1 MTEKAIVQGEKIYHT
16 NENVLSI
23 KTTFYDL
30 KIKTLFSRFDF
41 DHNGKIEKEDFLTW
55 SKRLAENGNLNQEKT
70 DELIKSVTAIWEI
83 YFLPADT
90 NFDGSVE
97 FLELL
102 VHMKAVIYFNS

>member
-1 MTEKAIVQGEKIYHT
+1 MTEKAIKYGEKIYHT
-16 NENVLSI
+16 NENVFAI
-23 KTTFYDL
+23 RTTFYDL

-41 DHNGKIEKEDFLTW
+41 DRNGKIEKDDFIKW
-55 SKRLAENGNLNQEKT
+55 SSRLAESCNLSKEHT
-70 DELIKSVTAIWEI
+70 EALIKSVMSIWEI

-102 VHMKAVIYFNS
+102 VHMKAVIL